1 MRQKS
6 LTRQLEMEQAYEI
19 SEKNRSIRNKK
30 KDELQEVM
38 KI

>member
-19 SEKNRSIRNKK
+19 EKNRSNRNKK
-30 KDELQEVM
+30 KNELQEVM